1 MEKSVTKKRNHP
13 NKIKNPALNNQEQNA
28 AQAAIWEYCYCKSC
42 DRIRYQFELKA
53 TAIGIMC
60 SKCGSYDLEA
70 PAWIFCP
77 HAMFIAAT
85 KCPRGGKGIIK
96 GKNRIECN
104 YRCSFRKP

>member
-1 MEKSVTKKRNHP
+1 MLNRKDNTLNKREAH
-13 NKIKNPALNNQEQNA
+13 A
-28 AQAAIWEYCYCKSC
+28 AQIDIWEYCYCESC
-42 DRIRYQFELKA
+42 DRIRYHFELKA
-53 TAIGIMC
+53 TAVGIRC

-77 HAMFIAAT
+77 HAMFLAAT

-104 YRCSFRKP
+104 FRCSFRKP